1 MHFGIYIRSIG
12 ERTEQ
17 LCIDS
22 CGQYIDLKDI
32 HVLRNYFPSYNIYRE
47 MFNRAVKSE
56 YDWFL
61 GIDADVVLYENWFKI
76 VHKDIE
82 HCINKKVFK
91 FTYLVDDY
99 IFREPIDRG
108 NHIYNN
114 AFSKYALKELKKNIF
129 ISKLPRFLKKHY
141 EIGRYLK
148 PETSLRGRLLKTK
161 NLLNFNYTEVIGVH
175 GAEQYLSE
183 VFRRFAV
190 RANRNSEYANKYNFL
205 HQSNQ
210 ESLHQQGDIDRYVAN
225 LGWNYGMKHHFGRVD
240 ARTLEKYRK
249 ILKEIGITER
259 NKINKDLTWFYNKYQ
274 QDYLKRRKT
283 SK

>member
-17 LCIDS
+17 LCIDA

-32 HVLRNYFPSYNIYRE
+32 HVLRNYFPSYNVYRE
-47 MFNRAVKSE
+47 MFNSAIKSE

-61 GIDADVVLYENWFKI
+61 GIDADVILYEDWFKT
-76 VHKDIE
+76 VQKDIE
-82 HCINKKVFK
+82 RCINKKVFK

-129 ISKLPRFLKKHY
+129 ISKLPRFLKKY
-141 EIGRYLK
+141 YQSGRYLK
-148 PETSLRGRLLKTK
+148 PETSLRGRLLKTN

-183 VFRRFAV
+183 VFRRFTV
-190 RANRNSEYANKYNFL
+190 RANRNPEYINKYNFL
-205 HQSNQ
+205 NESNQ
-210 ESLHQQGDIDRYVAN
+210 KSLYQHGDIDRYVAN
-225 LGWNYGMKHHFGRVD
+225 VGWNYGIKHPIEKVD
-240 ARTLEKYRK
+240 ARTPKRYRK
-249 ILKEIGITER
+249 MLEEIGITER

-274 QDYLKRRKT
+274 QGYLKRRKT